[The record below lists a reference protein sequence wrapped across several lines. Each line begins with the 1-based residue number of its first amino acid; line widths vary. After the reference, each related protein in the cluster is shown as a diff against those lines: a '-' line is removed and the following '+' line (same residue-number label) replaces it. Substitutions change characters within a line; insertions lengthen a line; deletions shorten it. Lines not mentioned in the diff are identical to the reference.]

1 MKILNKLAEYKQWI
15 IRIVSGSTSK
25 KCKHL
30 HTKETCRDYPDA
42 YIEFECLD
50 CGEKIY
56 EDMYNS

>member
-1 MKILNKLAEYKQWI
+1 MKILNKLSECKKWI
-15 IRIVSGSTSK
+15 IRIFSGSTSK
-25 KCKHL
+25 GCKHL
-30 HTKETCRDYPDA
+30 HTKETWRDYPDA